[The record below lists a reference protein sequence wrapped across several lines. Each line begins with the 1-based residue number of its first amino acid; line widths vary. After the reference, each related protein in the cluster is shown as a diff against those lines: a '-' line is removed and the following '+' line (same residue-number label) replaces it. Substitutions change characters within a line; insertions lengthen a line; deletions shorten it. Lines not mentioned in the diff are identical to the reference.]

1 MSSCGLVRVCLIL
14 PRVRWF
20 GERQPDAEQR
30 AALTILDRDVTAMNF
45 DGPFRNRET
54 QTGAAV
60 VSRPSLVEPEEAIKD
75 PLAVFGR
82 HTRPLIGDF
91 QDRLFA
97 FHSYTKI
104 DSRFRRAVLDRVVED
119 VRDCFAK
126 HEAIGGDDRAVI
138 TLRSQPLITT
148 LLPQGQ
154 IN

>member
-1 MSSCGLVRVCLIL
+1 MTSCELIDVCLIV

-126 HEAIGGDDRAVI
+126 HEAIGGNDGAI
-138 TLRSQPLITT
+138 RSIDCQPLIT
-148 LLPQGQ
+148 LLGQ
-154 IN
+154 NGQ